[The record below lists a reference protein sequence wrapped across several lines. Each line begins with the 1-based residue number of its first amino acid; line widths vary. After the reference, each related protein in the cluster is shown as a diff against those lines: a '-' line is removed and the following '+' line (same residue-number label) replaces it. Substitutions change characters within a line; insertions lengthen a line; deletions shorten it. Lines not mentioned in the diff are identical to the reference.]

1 MNIALVDMTH
11 HRLLDDAR
19 ERLNKNPSAD
29 LSDIARELH
38 LQVMNAEKKCREN
51 ILRTWFIGGLY
62 NYDYEAARIAL
73 AKCIALDPA
82 KQISQKEANKLLPV
96 LWQSCRLLFKDDFST
111 LFDEIERVIQTNKA
125 FEEDGINQPFV

>member
-19 ERLNKNPSAD
+19 ERLNKNPNDD

-62 NYDYEAARIAL
+62 N
-73 AKCIALDPA
+73 
-82 KQISQKEANKLLPV
+82 S
-96 LWQSCRLLFKDDFST
+96 
-111 LFDEIERVIQTNKA
+111 
-125 FEEDGINQPFV
+125 G